1 MLADSEES
9 LVALIK
15 ATAVGKRLRLVS
27 TLPDLPDADVLKRW
41 RTEAPSV
48 YVVPGDGVIGAD
60 HVELPFVLVM
70 VATNA
75 RGHEAA
81 RRGDGKVIGLYEMI
95 DGLLAEL
102 HEASFGRSVLYCQE
116 YAWLQE
122 KALRDNGLFAAT
134 LLIHTTASLPVPD
147 ISALADFDE
156 LYASWGVVP
165 QPEQAGKPLAE
176 ALIPLVNG
184 EIPDA

>member
-1 MLADSEES
+1 MLADTEEN
-9 LVALIK
+9 LVELIK
-15 ATAVGKRLRLVS
+15 ETTVGKRLRLVS

-41 RTEAPSV
+41 RAEAPSV

-60 HVELPFVLVM
+60 SVELPFVLVL

-81 RRGDGKVIGLYEMI
+81 RRGDGKVIGLYEML

-102 HEASFGRSVLYCQE
+102 HEAPFGRSAIYCQE

-122 KALRDNGLFAAT
+122 KALRDNGLFAVT
-134 LLIHTTASLPVPD
+134 LLLQTSANLPVPD

-156 LYASWGVVP
+156 LYGSWGVVP

>member
-15 ATAVGKRLRLVS
+15 ATTVGKRLRLVS
-27 TLPDLPDADVLKRW
+27 TLPDLPDADVLQRW
-41 RTEAPSV
+41 VTDAPSV
-48 YVVPGDGVIGAD
+48 YVVPGDGVIGTD
-60 HVELPFVLVM
+60 TVVLPFVLVM
-70 VATNA
+70 VAKNA

-81 RRGDGKVIGLYEMI
+81 RRGDGKVIGLYEML

-102 HEASFGRSVLYCQE
+102 HETPFGHSAIYCQE
-116 YAWLQE
+116 YAWLQD
-122 KALRDNGLFAAT
+122 KALRDKGLFAAT
-134 LLIHTTASLPVPD
+134 LLLHTTVNLPVPD

-165 QPEQAGKPLAE
+165 QSEQAGKPLAE